1 MTNKENGPL
10 VSVIVPV
17 YRAEKY
23 INQCVDSLL
32 GQSYRNIEVILVDDG
47 SPDRSGAI
55 CDEYAVR
62 DSRVKVIHQPNG
74 GVSVARNA
82 GLDVAKGDCVAFV
95 DSDDYVSKEYLEAFI
110 PHISSDLVVG
120 GFNTFPESKQ
130 FRLKQASYKADNM
143 KDFVEEH
150 LSRLYYTTPWG
161 KIYKRAIIE
170 ENNLRFNVR
179 FRFAEDCLFNL
190 SYLLYCNTVL
200 LIPQSGYYY
209 FGEFEQTSEKYS
221 LSISEIKA
229 TVASLCEKY
238 DALRKKFHLAPG
250 YDSIRWKTILLCYP
264 LKKIYEDLN
273 DDEYFGIYRSIKKNA
288 TRDTLYSDYICS
300 PIFRTI
306 FYIKQLFVKQEYA
319 RAKSLM
325 RDFNLLYGKKRI
337 PCTPLDKVSHIA
349 YIAIV
354 NKCYLLAE
362 AFLKTY
368 GFFKRRRI

>member
-1 MTNKENGPL
+1 M
-10 VSVIVPV
+10 VSVIIPV
-17 YRAEKY
+17 YNTEKY
-23 INQCVDSLL
+23 LRQCLDSVLA
-32 GQSYRNIEVILVDDG
+32 QTCCDWEAILVDDG
-47 SPDRSGAI
+47 STDSSGAI
-55 CDEYAVR
+55 CDEYAAA

-110 PHISSDLVVG
+110 PHISYDLVVG
-120 GFNTFPESKQ
+120 GFNTFPKSKQ
-130 FRLKQASYKADNM
+130 FRLKQALYDADNM

-150 LSRLYYTTPWG
+150 LSRLYYVTPWG

-170 ENNLRFNVR
+170 ENNLRFDVR

-209 FGEFEQTSEKYS
+209 FGGFEQTSDKYG

-238 DALRKKFHLAPG
+238 DALRKRFHLAPG
-250 YDSIRWKTILLCYP
+250 YEPIQCEAIMLCYP

-306 FYIKQLFVKQEYA
+306 FFIKQLFVKQEYA

-349 YIAIV
+349 YIAIEK
-354 NKCYLLAE
+354 KCYLLAE
-362 AFLKTY
+362 VFLKTY
-368 GFFKRRRI
+368 GFFKRRMR